1 MTHSDWYTPKA
12 GSANTFLRDCA
23 LTVKNISSFV
33 IDECHQSDKHC
44 TRNLSPDQ
52 NSIPKTES
60 TISQHT
66 GLLVNN
72 FLLKDAFWSIIYKI
86 CEYQPFWTIFF
97 KICYKISK
105 FWANFLEFFGL
116 RSNVNVSEWF
126 FTWKMALLLFI
137 ERDRKN
143 RIPNKPD
150 LQVCKSD
157 LARQTQTKQVT
168 CKSTWTCP
176 QH

>member
-66 GLLVNN
+66 GLLVHNFFVKGCILTYYLQNMWISTILDN
-72 FLLKDAFWSIIYKI
+72 FLKKFATKFLTFWQFFLSFLVWEVMSIPQNGFSAKRCHSYCKYRGIEKI
-86 CEYQPFWTIFF
+86 EIRTSQ
-97 KICYKISK
+97 
-105 FWANFLEFFGL
+105 
-116 RSNVNVSEWF
+116 
-126 FTWKMALLLFI
+126 
-137 ERDRKN
+137 
-143 RIPNKPD
+143 
-150 LQVCKSD
+150 
-157 LARQTQTKQVT
+157 T
-168 CKSTWTCP
+168 CKFASLTW
-176 QH
+176 QGKHKQSK